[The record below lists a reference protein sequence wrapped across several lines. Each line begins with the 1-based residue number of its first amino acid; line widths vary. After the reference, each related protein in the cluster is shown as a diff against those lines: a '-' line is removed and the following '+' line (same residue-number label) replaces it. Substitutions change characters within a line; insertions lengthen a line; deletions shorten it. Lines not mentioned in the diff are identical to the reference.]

1 MTSTDGMT
9 ADFYPF
15 DMSFIGAVA
24 TRIINEVK
32 GVNRSSTTSPRS
44 RRERSNGSRV
54 VSWREY
60 VRKQLP
66 GMKELGPKSETF
78 HLFNPKSGEAISTQI
93 LHTLAPIYMAN
104 PQAIYSALKA
114 CVDAVADYVPTS
126 QDDLALA
133 QIKSR
138 TIHLAV
144 PELTSPVQW
153 RYLHRAGRATCR

>member
-1 MTSTDGMT
+1 M
-9 ADFYPF
+9 
-15 DMSFIGAVA
+15 
-24 TRIINEVK
+24 
-32 GVNRSSTTSPRS
+32 
-44 RRERSNGSRV
+44 

-60 VRKQLP
+60 VCKQLP

-126 QDDLALA
+126 L
-133 QIKSR
+133 
-138 TIHLAV
+138 
-144 PELTSPVQW
+144 W
-153 RYLHRAGRATCR
+153 RK

>member
-1 MTSTDGMT
+1 M
-9 ADFYPF
+9 
-15 DMSFIGAVA
+15 
-24 TRIINEVK
+24 
-32 GVNRSSTTSPRS
+32 
-44 RRERSNGSRV
+44 
-54 VSWREY
+54 VSCREY

-104 PQAIYSALKA
+104 PQAIYDALKA

-126 QDDLALA
+126 QDDLTLA

-138 TIHLAV
+138 TVHLAV

-153 RYLHRAGRATCR
+153 RYLHRAGRYASSRNVSMIVTRIRE

>member
-1 MTSTDGMT
+1 
-9 ADFYPF
+9 
-15 DMSFIGAVA
+15 
-24 TRIINEVK
+24 
-32 GVNRSSTTSPRS
+32 
-44 RRERSNGSRV
+44 V

-104 PQAIYSALKA
+104 PQAIYDALKA

-126 QDDLALA
+126 L
-133 QIKSR
+133 
-138 TIHLAV
+138 
-144 PELTSPVQW
+144 W
-153 RYLHRAGRATCR
+153 RK